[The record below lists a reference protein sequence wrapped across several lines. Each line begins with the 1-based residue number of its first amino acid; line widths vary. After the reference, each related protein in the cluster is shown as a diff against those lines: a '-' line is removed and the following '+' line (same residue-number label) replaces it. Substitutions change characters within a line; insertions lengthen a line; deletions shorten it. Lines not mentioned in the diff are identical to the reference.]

1 MLTFLPLEQIDE
13 MDKWEGSELNKA
25 KEILAFEMT
34 NLVHG
39 EEEAV
44 KAQNAARAL
53 FSGAADTSNMP
64 TVELA
69 DEDFENGE
77 ISIVRI
83 LVKAQVAKSNGEAK
97 RLIQQ
102 GGISV
107 NDEKVADFAMT
118 ISADKITS
126 EDVIVKKGKKV
137 FYKVVKA

>member
-1 MLTFLPLEQIDE
+1 MAEKTRIAVFVS
-13 MDKWEGSELNKA
+13 GGG
-25 KEILAFEMT
+25 T
-34 NLVHG
+34 NLQ
-39 EEEAV
+39 ALID
-44 KAQNAARAL
+44 AQK
-53 FSGAADTSNMP
+53 SGIIAD
-64 TVELA
+64 
-69 DEDFENGE
+69 GE